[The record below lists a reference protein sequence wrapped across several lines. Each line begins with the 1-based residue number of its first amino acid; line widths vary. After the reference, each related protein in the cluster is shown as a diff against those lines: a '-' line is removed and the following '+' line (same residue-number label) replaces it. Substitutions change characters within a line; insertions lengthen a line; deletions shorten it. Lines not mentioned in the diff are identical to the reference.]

1 MIIHNVQ
8 QGSPEW
14 LTLRSGIPTA
24 SRFSDIITKSG
35 KPSQSSE
42 RYMYTL
48 LAERLMGH
56 PIAEHMSMWQQR
68 GSQLEADA
76 IRFYELQV
84 DADTEPI
91 GFVTSDDG
99 RYGASPDRFV
109 GPYGTLEIKCP
120 SEYIHVQA
128 LMQSGTTYETYRQ
141 QCMGQLWITERSFVD
156 VLSYHPEMEP
166 ALVRIERDDEYIAK
180 LAAAVT
186 AFSQTLEQNWEICME
201 RGWVREKPRQEP
213 TLVQALKES
222 LIEVNKR

>member
-109 GPYGTLEIKCP
+109 VRGRSWHAGNQVPFRIHSRSGVDAIRNDLRDIPPAVHGTALDYG
-120 SEYIHVQA
+120 A
-128 LMQSGTTYETYRQ
+128 
-141 QCMGQLWITERSFVD
+141 QLCGRAF
-156 VLSYHPEMEP
+156 LSPGNG
-166 ALVRIERDDEYIAK
+166 AGASKDRAR
-180 LAAAVT
+180 
-186 AFSQTLEQNWEICME
+186 
-201 RGWVREKPRQEP
+201 
-213 TLVQALKES
+213 
-222 LIEVNKR
+222 